1 MNTYK
6 SLSKQA
12 TLTTFRM
19 NTYKKPGGGW
29 LWLTYFHS

>member
-12 TLTTFRM
+12 TLTIFRM
-19 NTYKKPGGGW
+19 NTYKKTGGRVP
-29 LWLTYFHS
+29 